1 MIYRKSIKLLLLV
14 ITLTVGAQSQN
25 LNIIL
30 INDPFPLIGDADTN
44 GFAASVFS
52 GIYPQGIGLNLQE
65 DFFGEDAHTLPELL
79 ILNEFIYKKDGNKDG
94 LYSLYDSKSQ
104 PLLSKIINI
113 NSTRTAYSNF
123 TDFELL
129 SKNEFGS
136 LIRIRYSLITSSGK
150 RFPWVSMIVKIND
163 KYFLTQSIPID
174 NIFIQAA
181 SGHPYNHSRELYK
194 SVDAKEMLRIIYKQI
209 SDSVINIV
217 DDYDDTKNI
226 TLFFNINKYD
236 TNLIKT
242 NPPEEVRL
250 LFNMIKTI
258 RDDKFSEY
266 KDLWTP
272 LEREEVI
279 SSEGFFPQYQLQQ
292 DFYKDVDSIEIL
304 GNINGQNEM
313 IILFRVRK
321 KDLLYPLQILFV
333 EKVQNEFYLKTGTKQ
348 YYAGRILERD
358 DVRNLLLEVLEN

>member
-1 MIYRKSIKLLLLV
+1 MIYRKLIKLLLLV
-14 ITLTVGAQSQN
+14 IALTVSAQTQK
-25 LNIIL
+25 LNIVL
-30 INDPFPLIGDADTN
+30 KNDPFPLIGSADSC

-52 GIYPQGIGLNLQE
+52 EIYSPGIGLNLQGE
-65 DFFGEDAHTLPELL
+65 FLGEDAHTLPELL

-94 LYSLYDSKSQ
+94 LYNLYDSNSQ

-113 NSTRTAYSNF
+113 NSTRTAYNNF
-123 TDFELL
+123 SDFELL

-136 LIRIRYSLITSSGK
+136 LIRIRYSLITNSGK

-163 KYFLTQSIPID
+163 QYFLTQSIPIN
-174 NIFIQAA
+174 NIFIQTS

-194 SVDAKEMLRIIYKQI
+194 GVDTKEMFRIIYKQI

-236 TNLIKT
+236 TSLIKI
-242 NPPEEVRL
+242 NPPAEVNL
-250 LFNMIKTI
+250 LFNMINNL

-266 KDLWTP
+266 KNLWSP
-272 LEREEVI
+272 LEREELI
-279 SSEGFFPQYQLQQ
+279 SSEGFLPQYQLHQ
-292 DFYKDVDSIEIL
+292 DFYKDVDSIELL
-304 GNINGQNEM
+304 GNISGQNEK

-321 KDLLYPLQILFV
+321 KDLLHPLQMLFV
-333 EKVQNEFYLKTGTKQ
+333 EKVQNELYLKSGTKQ

-358 DVRNLLLEVLEN
+358 DVRNQLLEFLKN